1 MGRDDQETRSF
12 GPAADFEKTLRQRRS
27 APARHGIDR
36 EVAVVATGAEKTR
49 RPRGDRERAYGR
61 VAERDGAAQTKPER
75 PGAFGG
81 GAAQERG
88 TGSHAERVIANWH
101 LVGGY
106 GRQLSLLQRPLGG
119 NVGAVP
125 QRGGGSRLDGGSAP
139 R

>member
-27 APARHGIDR
+27 APALNGIDR
-36 EVAVVATGAEKTR
+36 EVAVVATGAEKNL
-49 RPRGDRERAYGR
+49 RPRGDSESAYRHVDESDGADQTK
-61 VAERDGAAQTKPER
+61 AERQV
-75 PGAFGG
+75 AFGG
-81 GAAQERG
+81 VAAQERG
-88 TGSHAERVIANWH
+88 TVSHADRVIANWH